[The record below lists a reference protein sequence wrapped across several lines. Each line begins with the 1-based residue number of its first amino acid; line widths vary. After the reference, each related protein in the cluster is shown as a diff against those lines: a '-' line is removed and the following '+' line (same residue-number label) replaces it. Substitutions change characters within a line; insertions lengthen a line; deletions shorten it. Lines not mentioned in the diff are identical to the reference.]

1 MQRLF
6 VRRRRTHELK
16 FIISL
21 LLSAVA
27 FLPLRSQNIDSIVK
41 KLPSLSGKEKA
52 QALIDLC
59 YYTST
64 NDSKT
69 SLIYGNQAL
78 DIAYALKDSVFIAN
92 CQNDLALSYYYKGFF
107 DSCIYLSEK
116 AYKIRLARKLWRD
129 AGASISKA
137 ALGYY
142 EKGKYDIALEKNL
155 QAIDLLLKANATVEA
170 SKLQN
175 NVGAIYERNN
185 QLDKAKG
192 MYIEAAKTALNA
204 KDYEGYVSA
213 QCNYGIILE
222 KTGFLKEGLKVY
234 EDLIPF
240 CEKYCRPEF
249 MSQVYQQM
257 GVANRRMNNTEKGLE
272 FYLKAK
278 KIYDEI
284 GTLSGMSI
292 INTNI
297 GNCYVD
303 LKRYKEGE
311 ESLKL
316 GLKQALEMQ
325 SLLWQQKA
333 YQGLY
338 DLEMRRENYKLAN
351 EYLEN
356 YQMLSDSIY
365 NEETQ
370 NKLGELQT
378 KYDVKEKENII
389 LTQKNTITQDAL
401 EINKRNSLLTILI
414 SALAVLIL
422 IVLFVFQRNNIRRK
436 KEEIEF
442 QHKIQ
447 SERSRISKDLHDNMG
462 AELTIVS
469 SLIDMQAYGTEKE
482 KDKKELENISDQVRK
497 ASALMRDT
505 IWTVSEEK
513 ISVSQFGIKIKEFA
527 DRTLK
532 PKNIAVHFTNT
543 NSELNLRPEA
553 TLNLF
558 RIVQEVINN
567 AAKHSQ
573 ANNFYIENFVSGEL
587 QIKLW
592 DDGLGFNK
600 ENVEKG
606 YGLNN
611 ILSRLHDIKA
621 KLHFE
626 SADGKT
632 LYEIKINPDSI
643 WKS

>member
-1 MQRLF
+1 M
-6 VRRRRTHELK
+6 K
-16 FIISL
+16 KKSFIPRKTFATYIFTI
-21 LLSAVA
+21 A
-27 FLPLRSQNIDSIVK
+27 FCFIASSQNIDSLVAR
-41 KLPSLSGKEKA
+41 LPFLSGKEKA
-52 QALIDLC
+52 QTLIDLC

-64 NDSKT
+64 NDSKN
-69 SLIYGNQAL
+69 SIIYGNQAL
-78 DIAYALKDSVFIAN
+78 NIAQELKDSVFIAS
-92 CQNDLALSYYYKGFF
+92 CQNDLALSYYYKGIF

-116 AYKIRLARKLWRD
+116 AYAIRLTRKMWRD

-142 EKGKYDIALEKNL
+142 EKGKYDVALEKNL
-155 QAIDLLLKANATVEA
+155 LAIDLMLKANATVEA

-185 QLDKAKG
+185 QLEKAKG
-192 MYIEAAKTALNA
+192 MYVEAAKTAFNS

-222 KTGFLKEGLKVY
+222 KTGHYKEGIKVY
-234 EDLIPF
+234 EDLVPF
-240 CEKYCRPEF
+240 CEKYCRPEY

-257 GVANRRMNNTEKGLE
+257 GVANRRMGNTEEGLT

-316 GLKQALEMQ
+316 GLKQALEMG

-333 YQGLY
+333 YEGLY
-338 DLEMRRENYKLAN
+338 DLERKRENYKLAN
-351 EYLEN
+351 EYLEH
-356 YQMLSDSIY
+356 YQVLSDSIY

-370 NKLGELQT
+370 DKLGELQT
-378 KYDVKEKENII
+378 KYDLKEKENTI
-389 LTQKNTITQDAL
+389 LSQENTINQKQLDL
-401 EINKRNSLLTILI
+401 NKRNLL
-414 SALAVLIL
+414 L
-422 IVLFVFQRNNIRRK
+422 IVLFSALVVLILAALFIIQQNNIRRK
-436 KEEIEF
+436 KEELEF
-442 QHKIQ
+442 QNKIQ
-447 SERSRISKDLHDNMG
+447 KERSRISKDLHDNMG

-482 KDKKELENISDQVRK
+482 KDKQELENISDQVRK

-513 ISVSQFGIKIKEFA
+513 ISVSQFGIKLKEFA

-532 PKNIAVHFTNT
+532 PKNISIHFTNT
-543 NSELNLRPEA
+543 SSDLNLRPEA

-558 RIVQEVINN
+558 RIVQEIINN

-573 ANNFYIENFVSGEL
+573 AKNFYIENFPGNNLE
-587 QIKLW
+587 INLW
-592 DDGLGFNK
+592 DDGIGFNK
-600 ENVEKG
+600 DTIEKG

-611 ILSRLHDIKA
+611 INSRLSDIGASLNFSSTK
-621 KLHFE
+621 
-626 SADGKT
+626 GKT
-632 LYEIKINPDSI
+632 VYEIRINQESI
-643 WKS
+643 WKN